1 MDSSTLASDPNLSS
15 SATATSATTTCSA
28 EGRGIR
34 RPSSADAD
42 GTHVTKRIK
51 REESDPVLNA
61 EPVPNNEK
69 TFTGVS
75 SSPVPDSASPDA
87 RARTIQVLDVP
98 TNDFEILE
106 LYLESTK
113 NGGGDVDSFSHDK
126 ENHYSVVTFAD
137 EKGEF

>member
-1 MDSSTLASDPNLSS
+1 MLTRNSSLSS
-15 SATATSATTTCSA
+15 AAAASTRSAQNH
-28 EGRGIR
+28 GIR
-34 RPSSADAD
+34 RPTSAEAD

-51 REESDPVLNA
+51 MEESDPVLNT
-61 EPVPNNEK
+61 EPIPNNEK
-69 TFTGVS
+69 NFTGVS
-75 SSPVPDSASPDA
+75 SSPMSVGVSESVLSDA

-98 TNDFEILE
+98 TSDFEILE
-106 LYLESTK
+106 LYLESAK